1 MDCSLNSHWRRLTYV
16 IFLPLLWPV
25 SSSAELFLNEAETI
39 RLFGEARLRYESDFD
54 SQTEAG
60 VSRDDRQRMR
70 VRARLGLRYL
80 PSENLL
86 FQVRA
91 RTGPEFS
98 QQSTNITFA
107 DFSGG
112 DNNEFSAVMD
122 QWFMQLKSGPV
133 QSWIGRN
140 QFPFWTHNN
149 NEMFWSNNATIAGG
163 FASYKIPDTLP
174 EIELR
179 GGYFALP
186 DGAYDIAGSM
196 GAGQAIISF
205 DPAPG
210 WTVKGS
216 TGLFV
221 LSGADNSR
229 YLLDGNGT
237 RDYQIGIVSLQADKA
252 IKANTLG
259 IDYVRIGGD
268 IIHNFESYAADDPDP
283 VSAAF
288 NNDRS
293 GIVASLFAGHHGET
307 GNKGR
312 WHAGYKYAYIEKL
325 AINASYAQSDWTRW
339 GINRQEVN
347 SDIKG
352 HEFEARYWLTNN
364 INLRARL
371 FLVESIATVQDG
383 NRFRLDLYYNF

>member
-1 MDCSLNSHWRRLTYV
+1 MDCSSNSRLRRLTYV

-25 SSSAELFLNEAETI
+25 SSSAELFLNEAETLQLI
-39 RLFGEARLRYESDFD
+39 GEARVRYESDYD
-54 SQTEAG
+54 SRNAAG
-60 VSRDDRQRMR
+60 VPRDDRQRMR

-80 PSENLL
+80 PTENLL

-98 QQSTNITFA
+98 QQSTNITIA

-112 DNNEFSAVMD
+112 DTGDFSAVVE
-122 QWFMQLKSGPV
+122 QWFMQLKSGSV
-133 QSWIGRN
+133 QTWLGRN

-163 FASYKIPDTLP
+163 FASYRIPDTLP

-179 GGYFALP
+179 GGYFGLP

-196 GAGQAIISF
+196 GAGQAIMSF
-205 DPAPG
+205 NPVSG
-210 WTVKGS
+210 WTFQGS
-216 TGLFV
+216 AGLFV
-221 LSGADNSR
+221 MNGADNSR

-237 RDYQIGIVSLQADKA
+237 RDYKIGIFSWQVDKA
-252 IKANTLG
+252 VPANAFQ

-268 IIHNFESYAADDPDP
+268 LIYNFESYASDDPDP
-283 VSAAF
+283 VTASF
-288 NNDRS
+288 ENDRT
-293 GIVASLFAGHHGET
+293 GIVASLYTGRHGVA

-347 SDIKG
+347 SNIKG

-364 INLRARL
+364 VNLRARL
-371 FLVESIATVQDG
+371 YLVDAITTVEDG

>member
-1 MDCSLNSHWRRLTYV
+1 MNHPCWRQLIIAAL
-16 IFLPLLWPV
+16 IFIPAQV
-25 SSSAELFLNEAETI
+25 QAELFLNESETVQLI
-39 RLFGEARLRYESDFD
+39 GEARLRYESDFD

-60 VSRDDRQRMR
+60 IPRDDRQRMR
-70 VRARLGLRYL
+70 FRARLGMRYL
-80 PSENLL
+80 PTENLL

-98 QQSTNITFA
+98 QQSTNITIA

-112 DNNEFSAVMD
+112 DNDDFSAVLE
-122 QWFMQLKSGPV
+122 QWFVQLKSGSV
-133 QSWIGRN
+133 QTWIGRN

-163 FASYKIPDTLP
+163 FASYRIPDTWP
-174 EIELR
+174 DIELR
-179 GGYFALP
+179 GGYFGLP

-196 GAGQAIISF
+196 GAGQAIMTY
-205 DPAPG
+205 DPALMWRIKIG
-210 WTVKGS
+210 A
-216 TGLFV
+216 GLFV
-221 LSGADNSR
+221 MNGADSSR

-237 RDYQIGIVSLQADKA
+237 RDYQIGIFSWQVDRAVTAD
-252 IKANTLG
+252 LPG
-259 IDYVRIGGD
+259 IDYVRMGGEF
-268 IIHNFESYAADDPDP
+268 IHNFESYSANDPDP
-283 VSAAF
+283 VTAAF
-288 NNDRS
+288 ENDRT
-293 GIVASLFAGHHGET
+293 GFVASLYTGRHGKA

-339 GINRQEVN
+339 GRNRQEVN
-347 SDIKG
+347 SNIKG

-371 FLVESIATVQDG
+371 YLVDAITTVEDG
-383 NRFRLDLYYNF
+383 NRFRLDMYYNF